1 MPSTHCSRYF
11 ICCNGGFCLLV
22 GFLQTH
28 LLFRGS
34 YLTQPQSMFLTSWL
48 QKRTVDQ
55 IRPMKIFLELLLEF
69 GERCFYS
76 AGKVKTARSNPK
88 DARSYG
94 KESIVRM
101 WGGSVMAR
109 SSEYLDLAAPEA
121 AGSDGNTD
129 LTVK

>member
-11 ICCNGGFCLLV
+11 TCYNGGFCLFV
-22 GFLQTH
+22 YFLQTH

-34 YLTQPQSMFLTSWL
+34 YLTQPQSVFLTSWL
-48 QKRTVDQ
+48 QKRTVAQ

-69 GERCFYS
+69 WERCFYS
-76 AGKVKTARSNPK
+76 AGKVKTTRSSPK
-88 DARSYG
+88 DARSYE

-101 WGGSVMAR
+101 WGGSVMAP

-121 AGSDGNTD
+121 AGPDGNTD